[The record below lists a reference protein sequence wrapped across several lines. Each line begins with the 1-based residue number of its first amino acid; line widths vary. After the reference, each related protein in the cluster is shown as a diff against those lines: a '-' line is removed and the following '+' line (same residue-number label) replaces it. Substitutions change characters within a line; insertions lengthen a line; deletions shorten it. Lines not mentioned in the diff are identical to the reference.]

1 MNLSDSNLET
11 RVNDLKKVLAELNH
25 ERELYSDL
33 SNALPAGIYR
43 LRVFRDVSLID
54 EKWETSKDTP
64 YKLEFANNRFFEIL
78 HLDKELFIK
87 NPGII
92 SDFILDEDKE
102 SFVKLNVEANLKK
115 TPFTWEGRLLINE
128 NHIWIHFE
136 SVPRC
141 LENGDI
147 IWTGTL
153 NDVTKRK
160 SAELE
165 IASKNRELERLNAEK
180 NRFFSIIAHDLRSPF
195 NAIIGLS
202 ELLVDEIEE
211 KNYDKAQEF
220 STTIL
225 QSAQRAMALLKN
237 LMEWA
242 QLKTGKIEYNPEY
255 FNVVALINETTLLYQ
270 EVAKS
275 KSITL
280 VEVLPNFLSLYA
292 DKAMISSILRNF
304 ISNAIKFTMPGGKVV
319 VTVEEKPEEIIFSVR
334 DTGVGISKE
343 RIDDIFKIDHMYSTI
358 GTHNERGTGMGL
370 TLCKDFVDKH
380 SGKIWVESEEKKG
393 SVFYFA
399 LNNTLSMSK
408 NHN

>member
-1 MNLSDSNLET
+1 MNLTDNYT
-11 RVNDLKKVLAELNH
+11 KVLDELNH
-25 ERELYSDL
+25 ERELYTDL
-33 SNALPAGIYR
+33 SNALPVGIYR
-43 LRVFRDVSLID
+43 TRVFRDLSLID
-54 EKWETSKDTP
+54 EKWKTSKDTP

-78 HLDKELFIK
+78 HLKKADLEK
-87 NPGII
+87 NSGII
-92 SDFILDEDKE
+92 NDIIHEEDKE
-102 SFVKLNVEANLKK
+102 SFVRLNVEANLNK
-115 TPFTWEGRLLINE
+115 TPFTWEGRVKIKDH
-128 NHIWIHFE
+128 HIWIHFE

-270 EVAKS
+270 EVAKN

-280 VEVLPNFLSLYA
+280 VEVLPDLLSIYA

-380 SGKIWVESEEKKG
+380 SGKIWVESEENTG
-393 SVFYFA
+393 SIFCFS
-399 LNNTLSMSK
+399 LNKSI
-408 NHN
+408 

>member
-1 MNLSDSNLET
+1 M
-11 RVNDLKKVLAELNH
+11 
-25 ERELYSDL
+25 
-33 SNALPAGIYR
+33 
-43 LRVFRDVSLID
+43 
-54 EKWETSKDTP
+54 
-64 YKLEFANNRFFEIL
+64 
-78 HLDKELFIK
+78 
-87 NPGII
+87 
-92 SDFILDEDKE
+92 
-102 SFVKLNVEANLKK
+102 
-115 TPFTWEGRLLINE
+115 
-128 NHIWIHFE
+128 
-136 SVPRC
+136 
-141 LENGDI
+141 ENGDI

-270 EVAKS
+270 EVAKN

-280 VEVLPNFLSLYA
+280 VEVLPDLLSIYA

-380 SGKIWVESEEKKG
+380 SGKIWVESEENKG

-399 LNNTLSMSK
+399 LNKTLSMSK